1 MPAPW
6 PPRVNVAL
14 LCFAANI
21 LAHSD
26 RVALSV
32 ALPVMMQQYG
42 WDTAKSGWV
51 LSGFFFGY
59 VALMIP
65 VGLLVQRFGARRV
78 FAACV
83 ALWSVCTIATP
94 LARSAQALTSI
105 RVLLG
110 VFESGT
116 AACINS
122 TLVRWFP
129 VSEYSR
135 AAGLC
140 WSGGYAGPVLAVPL
154 ASLLLH
160 QLGWP
165 AIFYT
170 FGALGLTWLPMWWR
184 QPEKS
189 LPIAAPTR
197 IAPPVQLLIS
207 PPVVAIMLLHFSS
220 NWVLYFMITW
230 LPTYL
235 SLERKMSLSATAAGA
250 SLPFVFAWLG
260 TNSFGWAIDRL
271 SLRWGRT
278 PTRKLFMVPY
288 AFAAVGLMLVPQAAT
303 ATGAVTMLCLAM
315 ALMTSATPVFSSA
328 SMDLAPDM
336 AGPLAS
342 IQSAFANIAGIVAP
356 VAVGYLV
363 KAFGWTSPFA
373 LTAAIALLGVAV
385 YTRYGSAGRDDNR
398 Q

>member
-32 ALPVMMQQYG
+32 ALPVMMRQYG
-42 WDTAKSGWV
+42 WDTARSGWV
-51 LSGFFFGY
+51 LSGFFVGY

-65 VGLLVQRFGARRV
+65 VGLLVQRFGPRKV

-83 ALWSVCTIATP
+83 ALWSVCSIATP
-94 LARSAQALTSI
+94 LARSAQSLTAI

-110 VFESGT
+110 AFESGT

-129 VSEYSR
+129 VTEYSR

-160 QLGWP
+160 QFGWP

-184 QPEKS
+184 NAEKPLS
-189 LPIAAPTR
+189 TGSASR
-197 IAPPVQLLIS
+197 IAPPVRLLIS

-230 LPTYL
+230 LPAYL
-235 SLERKMSLSATAAGA
+235 SFERKMSLSGTAAGA

-260 TNSFGWAIDRL
+260 TNLFGWAIDRL
-271 SLRWGRT
+271 SLHWGRT
-278 PTRKLFMVPY
+278 PTRKLFMIPY
-288 AFAAVGLMLVPQAAT
+288 AAAAVALLLVPHAAT
-303 ATGAVTMLCLAM
+303 PAGAVAILCLVM

-356 VAVGYLV
+356 VAAGYLV
-363 KAFGWTSPFA
+363 KAFGWASPFA
-373 LTAAIALLGVAV
+373 LTAGIALLGVAV
-385 YTRYGSAGRDDNR
+385 YARYGSAGRADR
-398 Q
+398 F